1 MKIFKYY
8 TKSLFLS
15 PEAIFWSIVFVIFWL
30 FMGAY
35 LFTQGIPEEVVA
47 LYEFKIGYTSSWY
60 GIAGTFSLASLCV
73 GLCYYFLFTTS
84 SLPYITKY
92 GKVSTASFFLQIIS
106 GTFLYSSF
114 LAAIL
119 MLCAYGIFSHAL
131 SYNLLPK
138 NPWLAL
144 LFIGIGGLFY
154 YLLSAA
160 IILILILLRKVK
172 SVRLV
177 SFLPIMVSYA
187 LVFLQVFGVASE
199 TLVYVS
205 PFNNIYSLA
214 AYAYFGEPIP
224 LEWGRGQLEEPILIN
239 PTYSILMLL
248 AWMIILAMAG
258 IYLMRRVKEIPT
270 EELREL

>member
-15 PEAIFWSIVFVIFWL
+15 PETIFWAIVFVIFWL

-35 LFTQGIPEEVVA
+35 LFTQEMPKEVLA
-47 LYEFKIGYTSSWY
+47 LHEFKVGYTSSWY
-60 GIAGTFSLASLCV
+60 GAAGVFSLSSLCV

-84 SLPYITKY
+84 SLPYVTKF
-92 GKVSTASFFLQIIS
+92 GRVSTGSFFLQIIF

-114 LAAIL
+114 LGAIL
-119 MLCAYGIFSHAL
+119 MLSTYGIYSHAL
-131 SYNLLPK
+131 SYNLLPSK
-138 NPWLAL
+138 PWLAI

-154 YLLSAA
+154 YLLAVTVV
-160 IILILILLRKVK
+160 LLLILLRKVK

-177 SFLPIMVSYA
+177 SFLPMMACYA

-199 TLVYVS
+199 TLVYAS

-214 AYAYFGEPIP
+214 AYAYRGEPIP
-224 LEWGRGQLEEPILIN
+224 LKLGGPSEESVLIN
-239 PTYSILMLL
+239 PIYSIGMLL
-248 AWMIILAMAG
+248 AWMIVLTLTG
-258 IYLMRRVKEIPT
+258 IYLMRRVKEVPT